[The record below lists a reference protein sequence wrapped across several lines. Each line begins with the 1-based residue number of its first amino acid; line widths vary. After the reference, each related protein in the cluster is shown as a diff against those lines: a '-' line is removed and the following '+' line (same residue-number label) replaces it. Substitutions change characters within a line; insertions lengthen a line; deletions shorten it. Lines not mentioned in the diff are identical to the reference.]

1 MASYAIPVLQS
12 VADLAVP
19 APIETPPVEGAP
31 VLRAPLG
38 KTSLCRLGG
47 NGLVIG
53 GRMLFSGQQPV
64 QRKIELRTKLEQ
76 LPYFWHG
83 PAGFPLG
90 NGSFGDAAQLA

>member
-1 MASYAIPVLQS
+1 
-12 VADLAVP
+12 
-19 APIETPPVEGAP
+19 
-31 VLRAPLG
+31 
-38 KTSLCRLGG
+38 
-47 NGLVIG
+47 
-53 GRMLFSGQQPV
+53 MLFSGQQPV